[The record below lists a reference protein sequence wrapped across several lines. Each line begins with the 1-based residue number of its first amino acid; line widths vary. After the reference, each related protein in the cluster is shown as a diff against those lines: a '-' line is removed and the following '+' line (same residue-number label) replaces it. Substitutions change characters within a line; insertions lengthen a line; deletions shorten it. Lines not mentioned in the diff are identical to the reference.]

1 MQLLRN
7 ILVVSFVLFLGIGVQ
22 AEELKPAD
30 VVPVVN
36 GEVYSR
42 IARVEGEEGVTS
54 LQYIRPNED
63 FKTWT
68 STVIYANY
76 RIEEIGDD
84 PQKVAVRL
92 VEGLQALNPG
102 AKYQLVGDENGKV
115 VLLDFLSWPPN
126 RQYMELSVYRIQKD
140 EAGEGVF
147 TVQMSVR
154 MPFYTEMTDEL
165 ATKLKTLRGS
175 LLQQT
180 IQFDMKKVISL
191 LKSQRMTAENGS

>member
-1 MQLLRN
+1 M
-7 ILVVSFVLFLGIGVQ
+7 
-22 AEELKPAD
+22 
-30 VVPVVN
+30 
-36 GEVYSR
+36 
-42 IARVEGEEGVTS
+42 
-54 LQYIRPNED
+54 
-63 FKTWT
+63 
-68 STVIYANY
+68 
-76 RIEEIGDD
+76 
-84 PQKVAVRL
+84 AVRL

-102 AKYQLVGDENGKV
+102 AKYQLVGDEKGKV

-154 MPFYTEMTDEL
+154 MPFYTEMTEEL

-191 LKSQRMTAENGS
+191 LKSQRPSADN

>member
-1 MQLLRN
+1 MQFLRN
-7 ILVVSFVLFLGIGVQ
+7 ILVLSFSLFMGVGAF

-54 LQYIRPNED
+54 LQYIRPNEE
-63 FKTWT
+63 FKAWT
-68 STVIYANY
+68 NTVIYANY
-76 RIEEIGDD
+76 RIEDIGDD

-102 AKYQLVGDENGKV
+102 AKYQLVGDEKGKV

-165 ATKLKTLRGS
+165 ATELKTLRGS